1 MACYGP
7 DKFFTLYHLLI
18 VGYCVIVKSGLVE
31 DMQMTY
37 IQTALTI
44 YMIYC
49 VVVFS
54 VTAIVVTSWCKGYEC
69 GVNEK

>member
-1 MACYGP
+1 
-7 DKFFTLYHLLI
+7 
-18 VGYCVIVKSGLVE
+18 
-31 DMQMTY
+31 MTY

-44 YMIYC
+44 YVIYC
-49 VVVFS
+49 IVAMA